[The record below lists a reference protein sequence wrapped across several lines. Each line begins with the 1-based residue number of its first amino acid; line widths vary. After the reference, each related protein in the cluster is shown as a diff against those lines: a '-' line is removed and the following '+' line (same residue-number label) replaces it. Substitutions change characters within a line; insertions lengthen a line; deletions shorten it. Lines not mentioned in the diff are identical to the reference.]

1 MTSWADLLRL
11 DWEDSMEPKT
21 GITRRSFLKY
31 AANFALGAG
40 IAHVAAADEAEDS
53 STGGRE
59 RTEEVRGRMVYRKLG
74 RTGIMISVI
83 AGGGMPA
90 ALYPRALELGINYWH
105 KLGNW
110 KPPEALISCPRESFY
125 CDMVI
130 DSLDEEKALQQFE
143 SGLAKSGLEMI
154 DFFKVHSLYRGEAD
168 IEGQPGVLRA
178 FEKLKEEG
186 KTRWLAV
193 SQHSNVGE
201 VLTACIESGRFDAI
215 QLPYNPL
222 RAEEVEKVL
231 ALAKTHDVG
240 VLAMKPMMGGSAGW
254 AQEGEWKDKLNA
266 FFADNRSIAQA
277 LVRYCLAAEG
287 MAAAIPLIRNS
298 EQLEEVAAAVQE
310 PITRAEAEGLA
321 MFASAG
327 RATCRMCGRCEDVCP
342 KGIALADIFRYQMY
356 CRDYGDQEHAYHLY
370 ASLPSDRLAITCD
383 GCRRCEAA
391 CPYGLPVASRLR
403 EAHAMLA

>member
-1 MTSWADLLRL
+1 
-11 DWEDSMEPKT
+11 MESKT

-31 AANFALGAG
+31 TANFALGAG
-40 IAHVAAADEAEDS
+40 IAHVMAADQTEAA
-53 STGGRE
+53 STRGRE
-59 RTEEVRGRMVYRKLG
+59 RTEGARGKMVYRRLG
-74 RTGIMISVI
+74 RTGITISVI
-83 AGGGMPA
+83 AGGGMPE

-110 KPPEALISCPRESFY
+110 KPPEVLISCPRESFY

-130 DSLDEEKALQQFE
+130 DSLEEERALQQFE
-143 SGLAKSGLEMI
+143 SGLAKSGLKMI
-154 DFFKVHSLYRGEAD
+154 DFFKVHSLYRSEAD
-168 IEGQPGVLRA
+168 IEGKPGVLRA
-178 FEKLKEEG
+178 FEKLKKEG
-186 KTRWLAV
+186 KTRWLAI

-222 RAEEVEKVL
+222 RAEEAEKVL
-231 ALAKTHDVG
+231 TLAKTRDVG

-266 FFADNRSIAQA
+266 FFPENRSIAQA
-277 LVRYCLAAEG
+277 LVRYCLAAKG
-287 MAAAIPLIRNS
+287 MTAAIPLIRNF
-298 EQLEEVAAAVQE
+298 EQLEEVAAAVQK
-310 PITRAEAEGLA
+310 PITRTEAEGLA

-327 RATCRMCGRCEDVCP
+327 PISCRMCGRCEAVCP

-370 ASLPSDRLAITCD
+370 ASLPSDRLAARCD

-391 CPYGLPVASRLR
+391 CPYRLPVVSRLR